1 MGIVGNLILIF
12 ILILTSSFFS
22 MAEISLAGARKL
34 KLQVMVDE
42 GNKKANKVMDL
53 QNNPGNFFT
62 TVQIGLNIVAIL
74 AGAIGDGVLAP
85 YIVKY
90 LDKFSITFFNKE
102 TIASLI
108 SFALVTGSFVEF
120 ADLIPKRLAMVYP
133 EKIALILVDP
143 MILTIKILTPIV
155 WIFNGIANLVFKF
168 FKTPNSREDMITH
181 DDIFAMVDA
190 GAEAGVVHS
199 KEHHLIE
206 NVFELEQRWV
216 SSAMTTRDEI
226 IYFTLQETEESI
238 KQKIAEYPHSKFL
251 VCENDIDSIYG
262 YVDSKDILPRILKG
276 ESSGLQN
283 LKEITIRNILII
295 PNTLTLSEMLDRFNE
310 AHEDFAVILNEYAYV
325 VGIITLNDVVSTLM
339 GDIVYPMQEEYIIK
353 RGEGSW
359 LIDGITPIEDVKKV
373 LEIETF
379 PEEDTYET
387 IAGFMMYMLKSI
399 PQKGANIQYKGFS
412 FEVVDVDSFKIDQ
425 LLVLKLPEIKTS
437 EEKDIKNDLK

>member
-90 LDKFSITFFNKE
+90 LDKFSITLFNKE

-108 SFALVTGSFVEF
+108 SFTLVTGSFIEF

-437 EEKDIKNDLK
+437 EEKDIKNELK

>member
-1 MGIVGNLILIF
+1 MDIIGNLILIF

-22 MAEISLAGARKL
+22 MAEISLAGSRKL

-42 GNKKANKVMDL
+42 GNKKAEKVMDL

-90 LDKFSITFFNKE
+90 LDKVTFFNKD
-102 TIASLI
+102 TVASLI
-108 SFALVTGSFVEF
+108 SFTLVTGSFVEF

-133 EKIALILVDP
+133 EKIALILVEP

-155 WIFNGIANLVFKF
+155 LIFNGFANLVFKF
-168 FKTPNSREDMITH
+168 FKTPSSREDMITH
-181 DDIFAMVDA
+181 DDIFAVVDA

-276 ESSGLQN
+276 ELSGLQN

-325 VGIITLNDVVSTLM
+325 VGLITLNDVVSTLM
-339 GDIVYPMQEEYIIK
+339 GDIVYPMQEEYITK
-353 RGEGSW
+353 RGESSW
-359 LIDGITPIEDVKKV
+359 LVDGITPIEDVKKV
-373 LEIETF
+373 LEIDSF

-387 IAGFMMYMLKSI
+387 IAGFMMYILKTI

-412 FEVVDVDSFKIDQ
+412 FEVVDVDNFKIDQ
-425 LLVLKLPEIKTS
+425 LLILKLPEVNASI
-437 EEKDIKNDLK
+437 EKDNSQKDDLK